1 MQGEQEPATSSVL
14 ISNSKYLNNPYYR
27 DVFAQF
33 ALRRHGRDLPETYLI
48 PQMVRAVAEVTDMAE
63 FARLIEE
70 EKAKKPDFAAWLNE
84 RRFSAYRPDQLHQYA
99 EGTLGA
105 AIRAFLEKSGMEMQF
120 MMKDQAAESDIEYT
134 VKRRVNNHD
143 IEHIVTGFGPYQL
156 GESALAIMNIT
167 ACANYFTPAL
177 AQHMSD
183 HNMFVSATGYYR
195 VSLHYPALLPH
206 ELDAMRRG
214 ITAGQALK
222 QPFFMVQWEDYLDW
236 KITDICDHLGF
247 ERGPGEGWAW
257 SLEASVG

>member
-1 MQGEQEPATSSVL
+1 MQGAQDPTTSSVL

-48 PQMVRAVAEVTDMAE
+48 PQMVRAIAEVKDMAE
-63 FARLIEE
+63 FVRLVEE
-70 EKAKKPDFAAWLNE
+70 EKAKKPAFAAWINE
-84 RRFSAYRPDQLHQYA
+84 RRFTVHGPDHLHQYA

-105 AIRAFLEKSGMEMQF
+105 AIRAFLEDSGMEMQF
-120 MMKDQAAESDIEYT
+120 MMKDEEAESDIEYM

-177 AQHMSD
+177 AQHAE
-183 HNMFVSATGYYR
+183 HHFHGNGGV
-195 VSLHYPALLPH
+195 
-206 ELDAMRRG
+206 
-214 ITAGQALK
+214 
-222 QPFFMVQWEDYLDW
+222 
-236 KITDICDHLGF
+236 
-247 ERGPGEGWAW
+247 
-257 SLEASVG
+257 

>member
-1 MQGEQEPATSSVL
+1 MQGTQEPTTSSVL

-48 PQMVRAVAEVTDMAE
+48 PQMVRAIAEVKDMAE
-63 FARLIEE
+63 FARLVEE

-84 RRFSAYRPDQLHQYA
+84 RRYTVYRPNQLLQYA

-105 AIRAFLEKSGMEMQF
+105 AIRVFVEDSGMEMQF
-120 MMKDQAAESDIEYT
+120 MMKDEEAESDIEYI
-134 VKRRVNNHD
+134 VKRRVANHD

-156 GESALAIMNIT
+156 GESALAIMSIT
-167 ACANYFTPAL
+167 ASANYFTPAL
-177 AQHMSD
+177 AQHISE
-183 HNMFVSATGYYR
+183 HSMFVSGTGYYR

-214 ITAGQALK
+214 IAAGQALK
-222 QPFFMVQWEDYLDW
+222 QALFMVQWEDYLDW
-236 KITDICDHLGF
+236 KLADICNYLGF
-247 ERGPGEGWAW
+247 ERGPAEGWAW

>member
-1 MQGEQEPATSSVL
+1 MQGAQEPATSSVL
-14 ISNSKYLNNPYYR
+14 ISNSKYLNNPYFR

-48 PQMVRAVAEVTDMAE
+48 PQMVRAIAEVTDMAE
-63 FARLIEE
+63 FARLVEE
-70 EKAKKPDFAAWLNE
+70 EKAKKPDFGAWLNE
-84 RRFSAYRPDQLHQYA
+84 RRFTAYRADELQQYA

-105 AIRAFLEKSGMEMQF
+105 AIRAFLENSGMEMQY
-120 MMKDQAAESDIEYT
+120 MMKDEAAESDVEYT

-143 IEHIVTGFGPYQL
+143 IEHIVTGFGPHDL
-156 GESALAIMNIT
+156 GEQALAIMNVT

-177 AQHMSD
+177 AQHMSN

-206 ELDAMRRG
+206 ELDAMKRG
-214 ITAGQALK
+214 ITAGQWLK
-222 QPFFMVQWEDYLDW
+222 QPLFMVQWEDYLDW
-236 KITDICDHLGF
+236 KLEDICDHLRF
-247 ERGPGEGWAW
+247 ERGPAEHWSW